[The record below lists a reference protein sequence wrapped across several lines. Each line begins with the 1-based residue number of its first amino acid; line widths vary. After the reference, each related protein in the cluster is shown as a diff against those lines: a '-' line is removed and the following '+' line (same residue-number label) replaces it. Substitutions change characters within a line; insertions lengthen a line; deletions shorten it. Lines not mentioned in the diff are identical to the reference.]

1 MNEKMNEN
9 GFEKTK
15 QKKRCEQKQNKTWKI
30 IFTVCLRLEAPP
42 IGCSPVGVTAE
53 ANLLFLTSGG
63 AVNGL
68 GNTGGGATI
77 QKEEKEKTVN

>member
-1 MNEKMNEN
+1 
-9 GFEKTK
+9 
-15 QKKRCEQKQNKTWKI
+15 
-30 IFTVCLRLEAPP
+30 LEAPP

-63 AVNGL
+63 AVNGF